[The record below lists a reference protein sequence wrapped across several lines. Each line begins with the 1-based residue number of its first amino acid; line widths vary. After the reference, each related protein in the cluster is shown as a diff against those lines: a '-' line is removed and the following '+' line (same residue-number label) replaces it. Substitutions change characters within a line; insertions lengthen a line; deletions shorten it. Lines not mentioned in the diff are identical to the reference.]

1 MTGNEVLTDHRKP
14 AFTPLMKAWHDLI
27 YGADCAIRG
36 VRVFFSCPRLWP
48 YALPPLLLVL
58 ALYAGILAALIFWV
72 APGLREWLAG
82 VSFPGWLSWLQSVLD
97 WCMSLFFWIVIPLLL
112 LYFIG
117 TFYEMFG
124 NMLFDILVDAFEKE
138 AFPDHPAANRSY
150 GRTLQLTAGYVL
162 LTIGSYLVYFLLFWI
177 PVIGFLFR
185 GAICGR
191 SYLHDSAIR
200 QGWHVSSLRQHVAQ
214 NRLSVLGFGIVA
226 RFMEPIPFLIP
237 GLVIGGSILYHTRL
251 LKVVSSKDPAG
262 DTA

>member
-1 MTGNEVLTDHRKP
+1 MKKTLDDLT
-14 AFTPLMKAWHDLI
+14 
-27 YGADCAIRG
+27 YGVECALRG
-36 VRVFFSCPRLWP
+36 VRIFFTCPRLWP

-58 ALYAGILAALIFWV
+58 ALYAGILSAIVFWA

-82 VSFPGWLSWLQSVLD
+82 VSFPGWLSWLQPVLN
-97 WCMSLFFWIVIPLLL
+97 WCMAFFFWIVIPLVL

-138 AFPDHPAANRSY
+138 AFPEHPGADQTY
-150 GRTLQLTAGYVL
+150 GRVLHLTAGYVL

-177 PVIGFLFR
+177 PVVGFLFR

-200 QGWHVSSLRQHVAQ
+200 QGFHVSFLRKQVAQ
-214 NRLSVLGFGIVA
+214 DRISVLGFGIVA
-226 RFMEPIPFLIP
+226 RFLESIPFLIP

-251 LKVVSSKDPAG
+251 LKAVPVQRQTKH
-262 DTA
+262 TA